1 MKLTGR
7 RESSNVED
15 RRGLSGGAKAG
26 IGGIGAVIVAAL
38 FAWMSGG
45 DPLSAGLQAAQE
57 QMSART
63 ESVNPEEFSEEEQKK
78 LHKELDDRLEL
89 GMKRGEGWCAYELWL
104 QYQYGGLGYNENSSL
119 AMRYLKAGVKLGHSM
134 CICRWAESAEDYRL
148 PDKLES
154 EEIAELWLK
163 AVRYSGGDEDALRGL
178 RRQSDTSFLLRHKE
192 EIEKYWQPMYAQLT
206 DNDADDVSDEDN
218 AGDEDDGRYDA
229 WA

>member
-1 MKLTGR
+1 MYELSTKNGQWDDYYYLANIYKERGNIALYEELMEEGINR
-7 RESSNVED
+7 GSGLCCIFRADMAEED
-15 RRGLSGGAKAG
+15 
-26 IGGIGAVIVAAL
+26 
-38 FAWMSGG
+38 F
-45 DPLSAGLQAAQE
+45 QE
-57 QMSART
+57 L
-63 ESVNPEEFSEEEQKK
+63 SEEEQKK
-78 LHKELDDRLEL
+78 MHKELDDRLEL
-89 GMKRGEGWCAYELWL
+89 GLNRGEGWCAYELWL